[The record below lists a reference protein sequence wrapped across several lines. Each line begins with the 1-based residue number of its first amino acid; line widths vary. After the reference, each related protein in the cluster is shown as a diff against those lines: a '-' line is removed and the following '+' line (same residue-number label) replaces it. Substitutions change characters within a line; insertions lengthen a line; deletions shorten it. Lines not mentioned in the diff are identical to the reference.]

1 MLDVRL
7 QLMWVLVL
15 YTGHFTLHAFSALVS
30 FCSDDLNPR
39 RANSQF
45 ASSLHGCQTRVIIY
59 HLFVAAVL
67 ILSSICHEEQIRSSQ
82 AVHMDG
88 RHERRL

>member
-7 QLMWVLVL
+7 QLMWVLAL

-30 FCSDDLNPR
+30 FGSDDLNESLPR

-45 ASSLHGCQTRVIIY
+45 ARTADTRGDWRVVSC
-59 HLFVAAVL
+59 HLFVSAVL
-67 ILSSICHEEQIRSSQ
+67 IEC
-82 AVHMDG
+82 
-88 RHERRL
+88 